1 MFSKY
6 ARGEGWGGD
15 SRFFG
20 TIWLSVSWA
29 EGRVAFVY
37 TEARIALSVLSLVS
51 CTNKKDELSFF
62 FNRCRINYAPYGYYW
77 SRISARNASK
87 SPTTMS
93 NDGLASGSWFQH
105 LSMSCQHCSGNT
117 SNLCG
122 VLLSTAFIMSITR
135 GRKWRFIFCGWLPWP
150 SHTRQS
156 NIPNAYT
163 SMDLSYCCFI
173 ISGAMLI
180 GVPTNELLMRPSGLQ
195 RPRSVNLALF
205 FSSNWKERKGE
216 NRICWSK
223 NVLYHLYAV

>member
-1 MFSKY
+1 MPG
-6 ARGEGWGGD
+6 ARGVGED
-15 SRFFG
+15 SC
-20 TIWLSVSWA
+20 LSVRYGLASA
-29 EGRVAFVY
+29 VQKVELLLFILRHGSRY
-37 TEARIALSVLSLVS
+37 HCLVS
-51 CTNKKDELSFF
+51 FLVQIKKMKDFA
-62 FNRCRINYAPYGYYW
+62 FNGCRINNAPNGCYW
-77 SRISARNASK
+77 SVISARNACK
-87 SPTTMS
+87 SLTTLS

-117 SNLCG
+117 SNLSG

-173 ISGAMLI
+173 ISGAILR